1 MGRALSSDGEKCRK
15 SSKSSKLKTSKSSMI
30 KKELPQF
37 LSDQKLLIVSRKF
50 KCMSEITI
58 QAPKTPKKK
67 AVLTMFYQINRTP
80 LSLFSSYPKFGI
92 ALKFLKQENP

>member
-1 MGRALSSDGEKCRK
+1 
-15 SSKSSKLKTSKSSMI
+15 MI

-58 QAPKTPKKK
+58 QVPKTPKKSCSHNI
-67 AVLTMFYQINRTP
+67 LPNNHTP

>member
-1 MGRALSSDGEKCRK
+1 
-15 SSKSSKLKTSKSSMI
+15 MI

-37 LSDQKLLIVSRKF
+37 LSDQKLLIVSWKF

-58 QAPKTPKKK
+58 QAPKTPKK
-67 AVLTMFYQINRTP
+67 AVLTIFYQINHIP